1 MDLVFAYGAP
11 GTGSLIIQ
19 AIIAGAVAIPLFF
32 RNQIIR
38 GVSAVKRAL
47 GKDRT
52 DTAPER

>member
-1 MDLVFAYGAP
+1 MDLVFAYVDP

-38 GVSAVKRAL
+38 GVSAVKRAM
-47 GKDRT
+47 GRDRT
-52 DTAPER
+52 DAARER